1 MCEARRIEDS
11 AMTQRLDRDRHVA
24 DSQEP
29 SNQLLLSAS
38 RYALAI
44 VATLAAFAATYA
56 LRSAYPAPVFLFFV
70 AAIASTAWYGGR
82 GPSVL
87 ATSLAVLVSK
97 YAFKEPVG
105 SLRVSR
111 LEDMLP
117 YVVFVA
123 VAAMIILTIEALLRA
138 RGLAESRAGEL
149 EQVNEDLRHALVSRR
164 LLAAQETERR
174 RIARVLH
181 EDVGQLLTAL
191 RLNLQRTPP
200 DRGDR
205 AIIGDSIGLVDEALK
220 YVRDLSVELRPVVL
234 DDLGLA
240 DAVSWYANRQAERAG
255 YDVVVDQ
262 DLGERRL
269 PEPIETAGFRIVQ
282 QALTNIA
289 RHADAKHVRIGL
301 YREPGRVELSVADD
315 GIGFDVRDA
324 RSRSQSGGS
333 LGLVDMT
340 ELAYMA
346 GGVLTV
352 TSAEGKGSTVR
363 VQFPVDSTV

>member
-1 MCEARRIEDS
+1 
-11 AMTQRLDRDRHVA
+11 MTQDPDRDRHVL
-24 DSQEP
+24 DSREP
-29 SNQLLLSAS
+29 SNRLLFSGS

-44 VATLAAFAATYA
+44 VATWIACAVTYA
-56 LRSAYPAPVFLFFV
+56 LRSAWPAPVFLFFI
-70 AAIASTAWYGGR
+70 AAIAFSAWYGGR

-87 ATSLAVLVSK
+87 ATGLSIVISK
-97 YAFKEPVG
+97 YTFKEPVG
-105 SLRVSR
+105 SLSVNRS
-111 LEDMLP
+111 EDLLP
-117 YVVFVA
+117 FVVFVA
-123 VAAMIILTIEALLRA
+123 VATMIIVTIEALLRA

-149 EQVNEDLRHALVSRR
+149 EQVNDELRHALVSRR

-181 EDVGQLLTAL
+181 EEVGQLLTAV
-191 RLNLQRTPP
+191 RLNLQRTIP
-200 DRGDR
+200 DRGDT
-205 AIIGDSIGLVDEALK
+205 AVIKDSIGLVDEALK

-240 DAVSWYANRQAERAG
+240 DAVSWYANRQAERSG

-262 DLGERRL
+262 ELGEGRL

-289 RHADAKHVRIGL
+289 RHADAKHVRINL
-301 YREPGRVELSVADD
+301 CRQPGRVELSVADD

-324 RSRSQSGGS
+324 RTRSQAGES

-340 ELAYMA
+340 ELAHMA
-346 GGVLTV
+346 GGLLTV
-352 TSAEGKGSTVR
+352 SSAQGKGSTVR
-363 VQFPVDSTV
+363 VQFPLDATA

>member
-1 MCEARRIEDS
+1 
-11 AMTQRLDRDRHVA
+11 MTQDPDRDRHTL
-24 DSQEP
+24 DSHEP
-29 SNQLLLSAS
+29 SNQLLFSGS
-38 RYALAI
+38 RYGLAI
-44 VATLAAFAATYA
+44 VATWIAFAATYA
-56 LRSAYPAPVFLFFV
+56 LRSAWPAPVFLFFIAAV
-70 AAIASTAWYGGR
+70 ALSAWYGGR

-87 ATSLAVLVSK
+87 ATGLSVGLSK
-97 YAFKEPVG
+97 YGFKEPLG
-105 SLRVSR
+105 SLSVSR
-111 LEDMLP
+111 FQDLLP
-117 YVVFVA
+117 FVVFVA
-123 VAAMIILTIEALLRA
+123 VAAMIIVTIEALIRT
-138 RGLAESRAGEL
+138 RGLAESRAREL
-149 EQVNEDLRHALVSRR
+149 EEANVELRHALVSRR

-181 EDVGQLLTAL
+181 EEVGQLLTAV
-191 RLNLQRTPP
+191 RLNLQRTT
-200 DRGDR
+200 DRGDS
-205 AIIGDSIGLVDEALK
+205 AVIKDSIGLVDDALK

-262 DLGERRL
+262 ELGEGRL

-289 RHADAKHVRIGL
+289 RHADAKHVRINL
-301 YREPGRVELSVADD
+301 SRQPGRVELSVADD

-324 RSRSQSGGS
+324 RTRSQAGAS

-340 ELAYMA
+340 ELAHMA
-346 GGVLTV
+346 GGVLTI

-363 VQFPVDSTV
+363 VQFSLDATA

>member
-1 MCEARRIEDS
+1 
-11 AMTQRLDRDRHVA
+11 MTQRLDGDGHLL
-24 DSQEP
+24 DSHEP
-29 SNQLLLSAS
+29 SNQLLFSAC

-44 VATLAAFAATYA
+44 VATLIAFAATFA
-56 LRSAYPAPVFLFFV
+56 LRSAWPAPVFLFFI
-70 AAIASTAWYGGR
+70 AAIALSAWYGGR
-82 GPSVL
+82 GPSVV
-87 ATSLAVLVSK
+87 ATGLSVGLSK
-97 YAFKEPVG
+97 YTFKEPTG

-111 LEDMLP
+111 LEDLVP
-117 YVVFVA
+117 FVVFVA
-123 VAAMIILTIEALLRA
+123 VAAMMIVTIEALLRA

-149 EQVNEDLRHALVSRR
+149 EQVNDELRHALVSRR
-164 LLAAQETERR
+164 LLAAQESERR

-181 EDVGQLLTAL
+181 EEVGQLLTAV
-191 RLNLQRTPP
+191 RLNLQRTIP
-200 DRGDR
+200 DRGNT
-205 AIIGDSIGLVDEALK
+205 AVVKDSIGLVDEALK
-220 YVRDLSVELRPVVL
+220 YVRDLSVELRPIVL

-262 DLGERRL
+262 ELGEGRL

-289 RHADAKHVRIGL
+289 RHAAAKHVRINL
-301 YREPGRVELSVADD
+301 SRQPGRVELSVADD
-315 GIGFDVRDA
+315 GVGFDVRDA
-324 RSRSQSGGS
+324 RTRSQAGES

-340 ELAYMA
+340 ELAHMA

-363 VQFPVDSTV
+363 VQFPLDATV

>member
-1 MCEARRIEDS
+1 
-11 AMTQRLDRDRHVA
+11 MTQGLDRDRHLS
-24 DSQEP
+24 DSHEP

-38 RYALAI
+38 RYPLAI
-44 VATLAAFAATYA
+44 VATLVAFAATYA
-56 LRSAYPAPVFLFFV
+56 LRNAYPAPVFLFFV
-70 AAIASTAWYGGR
+70 AAIAPSAWYGGR

-87 ATSLAVLVSK
+87 ATALGVLLSK
-97 YAFKEPVG
+97 YSFKEPIG
-105 SLRVSR
+105 SLRVNR
-111 LEDMLP
+111 LADLVP

-123 VAAMIILTIEALLRA
+123 VAAMIIVTIEALLRA
-138 RGLAESRAGEL
+138 RGFAESRAAEL
-149 EQVNEDLRHALVSRR
+149 EQVNDELRHALASRR

-181 EDVGQLLTAL
+181 DDVGQLLTAL
-191 RLNLQRTPP
+191 RLNLQRAVP
-200 DRGDR
+200 DRGDDAVVR
-205 AIIGDSIGLVDEALK
+205 DSIGLVDQALK

-240 DAVSWYANRQAERAG
+240 DAVSWYANRQADRAG

-262 DLGERRL
+262 DLGEGRL

-289 RHADAKHVRIGL
+289 RHADAKHVRISL
-301 YREPGRVELSVADD
+301 NREPGRIELSVADD

-324 RSRSQSGGS
+324 RTRSQSGES

-340 ELAYMA
+340 ELAHMA

-352 TSAEGKGSTVR
+352 TSAEGKGSTIR
-363 VQFPVDSTV
+363 VQFPMDSAI